1 VVYIVLDEN
10 EYSRWLKAAK
20 NTLKSAQGDLERGDF
35 NWACFKAQQASELSV
50 KALLHG
56 IGLPAYGHSVSKLLT
71 NIPGIEV
78 PEDIL
83 QGAITL
89 DKYYVPARYP
99 NAWPEGSPHEYFSK
113 SDAMR
118 AVKYAEE
125 IIKWVEEVWKYL
137 TGGSNLGGV

>member
-1 VVYIVLDEN
+1 MLDEN
-10 EYSRWLKAAK
+10 EYLRWLRAAK

-50 KALLHG
+50 RALLHG

-78 PEDIL
+78 PEGIM

-89 DKYYVPARYP
+89 DKYYVPTRYP
-99 NAWPEGSPHEYFSK
+99 NAWSEGSPHEYYSK
-113 SDAMR
+113 LDAIK

-125 IIKWVEEVWKYL
+125 IIEWVEEVWKCL
-137 TGGSNLGGV
+137 TEGSNLGRM